1 MGHTASVQ
9 TTEPRSVCASH
20 LSVEH
25 PKEGPPQAGLLTVYD
40 PELPAL
46 LWAER
51 TQRLI
56 LKRVLRR
63 EYTASCRKRLGGQL
77 ASAVRPG
84 RRPLQSQRAESA
96 APFPGV
102 PRRNSSAFSSVT
114 RVTGHRQSSSLAP
127 RAPSRSLRSSGA
139 TCAGA
144 SGSPP
149 TKTGGAPTRP
159 ATTASSFSSVPY
171 ARSASSATPST
182 PRLRHCPGRGRRRL
196 LVGRERRRASR
207 RKS

>member
-1 MGHTASVQ
+1 MALGWDIQLRFRRLNLDPSAQVTSRSNTRRKARPRRAFSLS
-9 TTEPRSVCASH
+9 TTPNS
-20 LSVEH
+20 
-25 PKEGPPQAGLLTVYD
+25 
-40 PELPAL
+40 
-46 LWAER
+46 ER